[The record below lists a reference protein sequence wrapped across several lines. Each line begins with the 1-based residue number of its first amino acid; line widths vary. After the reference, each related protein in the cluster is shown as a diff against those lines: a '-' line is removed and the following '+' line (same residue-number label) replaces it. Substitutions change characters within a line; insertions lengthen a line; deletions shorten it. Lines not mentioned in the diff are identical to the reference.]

1 MKQQQWILIGVVA
14 FIAALFSFVLSGMLF
29 GSPKKN
35 PIKVPV
41 VTPISS
47 TFPSVSTDDN
57 YKPFFN
63 DKALNPTQL
72 IQIGGSNNTSPFND
86 NTNQ

>member
-1 MKQQQWILIGVVA
+1 MKQKELLIIGMTA
-14 FIAALFSFVLSGMLF
+14 FIAAIFSIILSGVLF

-41 VTPISS
+41 VTKISS
-47 TFPSVSTDDN
+47 TFPSPQTDDS
-57 YKPFFN
+57 YKVFFN

-72 IQIGGSNNTSPFND
+72 IQIGGSSNTQPFQNG
-86 NTNQ
+86 NQ

>member
-1 MKQQQWILIGVVA
+1 MKQKELLIIGMTAFVA
-14 FIAALFSFVLSGMLF
+14 AIFSIFLSGILF

-41 VTPISS
+41 VEKISS
-47 TFPSVSTDDN
+47 NFPVVQNDEN
-57 YKPFFN
+57 YKPIFN

-72 IQIGGSNNTSPFND
+72 IQIGGSSNTQPFQGNG
-86 NTNQ
+86 Q